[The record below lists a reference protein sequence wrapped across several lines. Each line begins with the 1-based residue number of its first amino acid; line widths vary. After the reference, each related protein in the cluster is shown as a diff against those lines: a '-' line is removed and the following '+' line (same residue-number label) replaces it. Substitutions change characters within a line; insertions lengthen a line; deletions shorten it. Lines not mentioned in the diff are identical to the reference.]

1 MFVNFTDAMKQALD
15 WSLWAYEE
23 KFSNTWYENIF
34 MLPFIKNITVMTI
47 SQVKRRENEKEDTID
62 R

>member
-1 MFVNFTDAMKQALD
+1 
-15 WSLWAYEE
+15 
-23 KFSNTWYENIF
+23 